1 MKNSKIC
8 MTALAL
14 MMAMATWAQTNIVVL
29 SDTHVMGPGLLVN
42 DGAAWQNELAYDR
55 KLLDYSQEVFDVLM
69 ETMLSE
75 KPDMVLITGDLTKD
89 GELLS
94 HQYVAGQLNRLREAG
109 IKTFVIPGNHDFG
122 SKHALIFD
130 GDQSSKAE
138 VVSRE
143 QFTDLY
149 RNHGYGAES
158 LRDET
163 SLSYCC
169 EPVEGLLLI
178 GLDSGTD
185 GRLEESTLQWAC
197 QQAAQAQQQGKYVL
211 AMMHHAL
218 LPHFNAEDQLLPSS
232 VVQNYETVRN
242 RLADAGV
249 QVVLT
254 GHIHISDIAKD
265 YNADLTRSIYDIS
278 TGSVISYPCDY
289 RRLTLS
295 EDRTQ
300 LSVSTSRITTLP
312 DHPVFGTTA
321 NGTTAKERLHQSL
334 SQFVKRSIKNDMIAS
349 VAANALL
356 IHAEGNENESE
367 EASNIMGTLQLAKMF
382 VSSSMKAKMAEHGLS
397 WDLLES
403 IVTSIMT
410 DTTNLGIE
418 GRQDQTNDLT
428 LTIKK

>member
-1 MKNSKIC
+1 MKNSRIC
-8 MTALAL
+8 MMALAL

-94 HQYVAGQLNRLREAG
+94 HQYVVGQLNRLREAG

-143 QFTDLY
+143 QFTELY
-149 RNHGYGAES
+149 RNHGYGTES
-158 LRDET
+158 MRDET

-169 EPVEGLLLI
+169 EPVDGLLLI
-178 GLDSGTD
+178 GLDSGKD

-218 LPHFNAEDQLLPSS
+218 LPHFNEENQMLPSS

-242 RLADAGV
+242 RLADVGV

-289 RRLTLS
+289 RRLSLS
-295 EDRTQ
+295 EDRAQ
-300 LSVSTSRITTLP
+300 LSVSTNRITTLP
-312 DHPVFGTTA
+312 DHPVY
-321 NGTTAKERLHQSL
+321 GTTAKERLHQSL

>member
-8 MTALAL
+8 MMALAL

-42 DGAAWQNELAYDR
+42 DGAAWQKELANDR
-55 KLLDYSQEVFDVLM
+55 KLFDYSQEVFDVLM

-75 KPDMVLITGDLTKD
+75 KPEMVLITGDLTKD

-143 QFTDLY
+143 QFTELY

-289 RRLTLS
+289 RHLSLS
-295 EDRTQ
+295 EDRAQ
-300 LSVSTSRITTLP
+300 LSVSTNRITTLP
-312 DHPVFGTTA
+312 DHPVY
-321 NGTTAKERLHQSL
+321 GTTAKERLHQSL